1 MPRIATFPLVLALAA
16 LLLASCANTE
26 PEVDFKPIQ
35 LNWHALS
42 EAAENHPEKDA
53 CVISVTSLLM
63 REKAVRESKFES
75 LDYDVMFDIKGERSH
90 ALWGEAGIGLKVR
103 LIDRLS
109 MGWMIRYHGVFNY
122 GKSEHSRPWF
132 IPGYGPRTGSLG
144 FSLTINYTLPLHRD
158 KHEVAAPQSEA
169 KP

>member
-1 MPRIATFPLVLALAA
+1 
-16 LLLASCANTE
+16 
-26 PEVDFKPIQ
+26 
-35 LNWHALS
+35 
-42 EAAENHPEKDA
+42 
-53 CVISVTSLLM
+53 
-63 REKAVRESKFES
+63 
-75 LDYDVMFDIKGERSH
+75 MFDIKGERSH

-109 MGWMIRYHGVFNY
+109 MGWMIRYHGIFNY

-158 KHEVAAPQSEA
+158 KHEVATPQSEA